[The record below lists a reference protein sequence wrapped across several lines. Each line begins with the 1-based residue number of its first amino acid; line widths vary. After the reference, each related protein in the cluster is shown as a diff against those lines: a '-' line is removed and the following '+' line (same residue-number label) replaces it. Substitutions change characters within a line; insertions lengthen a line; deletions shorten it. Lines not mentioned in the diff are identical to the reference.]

1 MTTCLCGIFDPATGT
16 LEYTNAG
23 HPPPLV
29 RRAGGRRGT
38 ARGRAQRCRSACSAG
53 CGARRRG
60 RSWRPAT
67 RCCVYTDGL
76 VERRTEVIDVGIDR
90 LAARFAG
97 AGDDPEAICAVIV
110 GAIEQGLEDDVALLA
125 LVRG

>member
-1 MTTCLCGIFDPATGT
+1 MRSAL
-16 LEYTNAG
+16 
-23 HPPPLV
+23 H
-29 RRAGGRRGT
+29 
-38 ARGRAQRCRSACSAG
+38 SACSEGIRRTQAQTHLAAG
-53 CGARRRG
+53 DALL
-60 RSWRPAT
+60 
-67 RCCVYTDGL
+67 VYTDGL
-76 VERRTEVIDVGIDR
+76 VERRTEVLDVGIDR